1 MIEMPDYTEF
11 ENMLREHREYFAKG
25 ETLPVR
31 FRMEAL
37 IRLKKSIRAH
47 EPELLGALDQDLR
60 KSEFEAYETEIGI
73 VLDSIGRVL
82 SHLPEWARPRR
93 VRTPLVLF
101 GASSRIYQEP
111 YGTVLII
118 GPFNYPFQ
126 LLMEPLIGAVAAGN
140 CAVLKPSSSTPHV
153 AAAVRAIVRDAFD
166 ESYVRVVEGGREVIA
181 GLLAQPFDYLFFT
194 GSEPVGKVVMEAA
207 ARNLTPVTL
216 ELGGKSPCIV
226 HEDADIP
233 TACERIAWGKFL
245 NAGQTCV
252 APDYLLVHR
261 TVSDRLLDGLRR
273 TITAFY
279 GENPAESP
287 DYGRIVDTRQA
298 ERLAAILRK
307 DAGKIVIG
315 GQCLPEDRYVAPTV
329 LDGVTPSDA
338 CMQEELFG
346 PILPVMEYED
356 LDEAVRFINSRPKPL
371 ALYLFTRS
379 RHTASRVIARVPFG
393 GGCVNDTISHL
404 ATPYLPFGGVGASGM
419 GAYHGRASF
428 ETFSHAKSIVTK
440 TTAFTAQPIYPP
452 FGNKIRLIRRMLK

>member
-1 MIEMPDYTEF
+1 MPDCIEF
-11 ENMLREHREYFAKG
+11 ANILREHHEYFSKG
-25 ETLPVR
+25 ETLSVR

-37 IRLKKSIRAH
+37 IRLKESIRAH
-47 EPELLGALDQDLR
+47 ERELLDALYLDLR

-73 VLDSIGRVL
+73 VLDSIGRIL
-82 SHLPEWARPRR
+82 SHLPGWARPRR

-101 GASSRIYQEP
+101 GASSRIYREP

-126 LLMEPLIGAVAAGN
+126 LVMEPLIGAVAAGN
-140 CAVLKPSSSTPHV
+140 CAVLKPSSNTPHV
-153 AAAVRAIVRDAFD
+153 AAVIRTVIRDAFD
-166 ESYVRVVEGGREVIA
+166 ERYVRVVEGGRDVMA

-194 GSEPVGKVVMEAA
+194 GSVPVGKVVMEAA
-207 ARNLTPVTL
+207 ARHLTPVTL

-226 HEDADIP
+226 HEDAHIP
-233 TACERIAWGKFL
+233 TACERIVWGKFL

-261 TVSDRLLDGLRR
+261 SVRARLLDGLKR
-273 TITAFY
+273 TITTFY

-287 DYGRIVDTRQA
+287 DYGRIVDSRQTA
-298 ERLAAILRK
+298 RLSAILRA
-307 DAGKIVIG
+307 DASKIVFG
-315 GQCLPEDRYVAPTV
+315 GECLPDERYIAPTI
-329 LDGVTPSDA
+329 LDGVTPADA

-346 PILPVMEYED
+346 PVLPVMEYGD

-371 ALYLFTRS
+371 ALYVFTQDRRIS
-379 RHTASRVIARVPFG
+379 RHVIAHVPFG

-404 ATPYLPFGGVGASGM
+404 ATPYLPFGGVGDSGM
-419 GAYHGRASF
+419 GAYHGRAGF

-440 TTAFTAQPIYPP
+440 TTAFTAQPVYPP
-452 FGNKIRLIRRMLK
+452 FGNRTRLIRRILR

>member
-1 MIEMPDYTEF
+1 MNGMPDDMKF
-11 ENMLREHREYFAKG
+11 ENMLREHHEYFSKG
-25 ETLPVR
+25 ETLSVR

-37 IRLKKSIRAH
+37 IRLKESIRVH
-47 EPELLGALDQDLR
+47 EKEVLDALYLDLR
-60 KSEFEAYETEIGI
+60 KSEFEAYETEVGI

-93 VRTPLVLF
+93 VRTPLMFF
-101 GASSRIYQEP
+101 GASSRVYREP

-126 LLMEPLIGAVAAGN
+126 LVMEPLIGAVAAGN

-153 AAAVRAIVRDAFD
+153 AASIRTVIHDAFD
-166 ESYVRVVEGGREVIA
+166 ESYVRVAEGGRDVMA

-194 GSEPVGKVVMEAA
+194 GSVPAGKVVMEAA
-207 ARNLTPVTL
+207 AHNLTPVTL

-226 HEDADIP
+226 HEDAAVS

-252 APDYLLVHR
+252 APDYLLVHHS
-261 TVSDRLLDGLRR
+261 VKERLLDGLRQ

-287 DYGRIVDTRQA
+287 DYGRMVDDRQTG
-298 ERLAAILRK
+298 RLAAILRK
-307 DAGKIVIG
+307 DAAKIVFG
-315 GQCLPEDRYVAPTV
+315 GQCLPEERYIAPTI
-329 LDGVTPSDA
+329 LDGVTPEDA

-346 PILPVMEYED
+346 PILPVMEYGD
-356 LDEAVRFINSRPKPL
+356 LEEAVRFVNSRPKPL
-371 ALYLFTRS
+371 ALYIFTQNQRVA
-379 RHTASRVIARVPFG
+379 RHVIAHVPFG

-440 TTAFTAQPIYPP
+440 TTAFTAQPVYPP
-452 FGNKIRLIRRMLK
+452 FENKIRRIRRILK